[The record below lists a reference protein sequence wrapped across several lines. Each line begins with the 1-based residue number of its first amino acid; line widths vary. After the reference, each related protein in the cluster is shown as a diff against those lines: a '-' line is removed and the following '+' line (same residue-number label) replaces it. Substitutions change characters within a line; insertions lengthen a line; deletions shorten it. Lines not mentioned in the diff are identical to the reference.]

1 MREYVDANLPGIEEI
16 VTMRQFLPK
25 LILDNPM
32 LGDIIINIK
41 WEVFSVGN
49 CGLDLL
55 LSDRPCLQFG
65 GLADVCVI
73 LLPISPIKLFVAGD
87 TSFHSASTREIVR
100 FVNRAAI
107 NASMDRV
114 YATGTQHAALLAK
127 WAKGSGT
134 SR

>member
-16 VTMRQFLPK
+16 VPMRQFLPN
-25 LILDNPM
+25 LIQDNAM
-32 LGDIIINIK
+32 LGDIIINMK
-41 WEVFSVGN
+41 WEIFSVGN

-55 LSDRPCLQFG
+55 LSDRPCLRFG
-65 GLADVCVI
+65 GLAEDACVI

-87 TSFHSASTREIVR
+87 TSFHSASKKEIVR

-127 WAKGSGT
+127 WAK
-134 SR
+134 